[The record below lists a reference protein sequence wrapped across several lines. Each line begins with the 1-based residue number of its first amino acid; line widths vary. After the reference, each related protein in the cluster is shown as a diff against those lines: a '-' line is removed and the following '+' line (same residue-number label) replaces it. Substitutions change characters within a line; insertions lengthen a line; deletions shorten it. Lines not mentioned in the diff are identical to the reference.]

1 MSNSAAKMGKSQLKT
16 DMALVKDLVIR
27 ISQDNQKLN
36 QGFND
41 VMVDQMRIGMAL
53 EALVRIAIEKG
64 ITTPE
69 EYQAAVTKIS
79 EQARNQAQAQTQDN
93 TPPPPPAEGD
103 NIDAASDL
111 IGPDGFPI
119 ALEAEKE
126 SKVTLDAE
134 TPTPGE

>member
-64 ITTPE
+64 ITTPK
-69 EYQAAVTKIS
+69 EYQDAVTKIS
-79 EQARNQAQAQTQDN
+79 EQARNQAQGQTQDN

-103 NIDAASDL
+103 NIDANSDL

-119 ALEAEKE
+119 ALEVEKE
-126 SKVTLDAE
+126 KELDVE
-134 TPTPGE
+134 VPTPGE